1 MRTGVPRVEGAPSGV
16 IATDGGKSTV
26 KEKIRTILW
35 GFKIAWKIDKKMLL
49 LWSALS
55 VGLSILPA
63 IALGYNRQV
72 VSRISEFIV
81 DGSGTFAD
89 VVPSIVALGVIM
101 TLIGLSTRINADL
114 IYMMMY
120 DSYYLGMEELLM
132 DSVQKIELTDL
143 LKSEL
148 NDEYRY
154 IVDRGG
160 SLTDLMSGFCS
171 IVGKVVSFTS
181 LLIVAYAS
189 SKTIFAIS
197 LAYILG
203 VFILNFSFTERVRWD
218 GEQVRKDNR
227 TASYFEKMPEAP
239 GTAKEIRIYENT
251 EDIVAQWKR
260 SYANVARNEKNRQF
274 AIELRNFIS
283 GIGFYVF
290 LIVMMVFS
298 ISDVAKGNIKT
309 DVFLMVYA
317 LCMSIYNAVSGTAR
331 SIMDFDY
338 GLFALGRQRRFLDM
352 APFQDPKEE
361 ADKFD
366 APLDEDTVFDVR
378 NLTFCYKEGI
388 PAIDGI
394 SFSVKK
400 GQVVALVGQN
410 GSGKTTLVKLL
421 LNMYR
426 PHSGDLRFYGRSYDQ
441 YRRDF
446 IRKKIGVFFQ
456 DFFLFHHS
464 LWENV
469 GYGGVE
475 SIGDLDK
482 VSEAIRKG
490 GAWKVL
496 QKMPKGL
503 ETLLGKRVDKS
514 GVELSGGERQR
525 VGVARAHMNDREI
538 LIFDEPASMLDPLAE
553 MEQFMQIRQKLSG
566 RTAILISHRIGFARL
581 ADRIIMLDGGRIA
594 ETGTHDELIARAGLY
609 AHFFYEQ
616 AQIGRAHV

>member
-1 MRTGVPRVEGAPSGV
+1 VR
-16 IATDGGKSTV
+16 ATNGGRSTV
-26 KEKIRTILW
+26 KEKLRTVFW

-63 IALGYNRQV
+63 IALGYNREV
-72 VSRISEFIV
+72 VSRITGFIV
-81 DGSGTFAD
+81 GGTGTFAG

-181 LLIVAYAS
+181 LLVVAYAS
-189 SKTIFAIS
+189 SKTVFAIS
-197 LAYILG
+197 LAYIVG

-227 TASYFEKMPEAP
+227 MASYFEKMPEAP

-260 SYANVARNEKNRQF
+260 SYASVARNEKNRQF

-298 ISDVAKGNIKT
+298 ISDVA
-309 DVFLMVYA
+309 
-317 LCMSIYNAVSGTAR
+317 R
-331 SIMDFDY
+331 SS
-338 GLFALGRQRRFLDM
+338 
-352 APFQDPKEE
+352 P
-361 ADKFD
+361 
-366 APLDEDTVFDVR
+366 
-378 NLTFCYKEGI
+378 
-388 PAIDGI
+388 I
-394 SFSVKK
+394 SSVK
-400 GQVVALVGQN
+400 
-410 GSGKTTLVKLL
+410 SPPTTG
-421 LNMYR
+421 M
-426 PHSGDLRFYGRSYDQ
+426 
-441 YRRDF
+441 
-446 IRKKIGVFFQ
+446 
-456 DFFLFHHS
+456 
-464 LWENV
+464 
-469 GYGGVE
+469 
-475 SIGDLDK
+475 
-482 VSEAIRKG
+482 
-490 GAWKVL
+490 
-496 QKMPKGL
+496 
-503 ETLLGKRVDKS
+503 
-514 GVELSGGERQR
+514 
-525 VGVARAHMNDREI
+525 
-538 LIFDEPASMLDPLAE
+538 
-553 MEQFMQIRQKLSG
+553 
-566 RTAILISHRIGFARL
+566 
-581 ADRIIMLDGGRIA
+581 
-594 ETGTHDELIARAGLY
+594 
-609 AHFFYEQ
+609 
-616 AQIGRAHV
+616 